1 MAAAKCVRTGR
12 AAAKNWSRALVAI
25 NHCAACLELRGAPL
39 ASERASGRAGAA
51 AGRTHAHVRAQCTS
65 TFDTCGVKYDGAD
78 GI

>member
-39 ASERASGRAGAA
+39 ASERASVRRSREDACARARPVHLPLTP
-51 AGRTHAHVRAQCTS
+51 AGL
-65 TFDTCGVKYDGAD
+65 KYDGAD